1 MPLRQSRCFVLRTHR
16 VAEADLVAVLFSADL
31 GKVRGW
37 VRGARRPRSR
47 FGNSLGV
54 GNEVEAGWFERETRE
69 LVQVDRC
76 EVVVSALPLLR
87 HPVRGAALRYLS
99 QLMETFALE
108 REPQP
113 GLFRLLAACRDALLA
128 ERPPALVTA
137 YAEAWVLR
145 FAGLYPRP
153 GRCACGARFDQGG
166 ARYFAAGPVFACP
179 GCARGRAEPDAS
191 LSGATLAAL
200 ADFWRMGPG
209 QVAAPSDA
217 EAELFEFHGRLAF
230 AAAERPLRAR
240 SVLEA
245 MLRPAASP
253 SA

>member
-16 VAEADLVAVLFSADL
+16 VAEADLVAVLFSADE

-47 FGNSLGV
+47 FGNSLGI
-54 GNEVEAGWFERETRE
+54 GNEVEAGWFERETRD

-87 HPVRGAALRYLS
+87 DPLPGAALRYLS
-99 QLMETFALE
+99 ELMETFAVE
-108 REPQP
+108 GEPQP
-113 GLFRLLAACRDALLA
+113 GLFRLLAACRNALLA
-128 ERPPALVTA
+128 GQPPALVTA

-153 GRCACGARFDQGG
+153 GRCACGAGFDAGG
-166 ARYFAAGPVFACP
+166 ARYFASGPVFACP
-179 GCARGRAEPDAS
+179 ECARGRAEPDAS
-191 LSGATLAAL
+191 LSAAALAAL
-200 ADFWRMGPG
+200 GDFWRLGPG
-209 QVAAPSDA
+209 QVAAPSRA
-217 EAELFEFHGRLAF
+217 EAELFEFHGRLAL

-240 SVLEA
+240 SLLEA
-245 MLRPAASP
+245 MLRPAARP
-253 SA
+253 A